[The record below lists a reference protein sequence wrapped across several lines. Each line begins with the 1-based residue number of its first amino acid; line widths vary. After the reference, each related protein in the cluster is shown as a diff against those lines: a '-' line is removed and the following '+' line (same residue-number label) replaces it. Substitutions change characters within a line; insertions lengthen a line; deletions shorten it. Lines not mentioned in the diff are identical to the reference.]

1 MRWTLTLDFLAR
13 NRLMNFTRR
22 DKLDRKV
29 ERAERFMWGSAL
41 VWGISVVL
49 LMAVAA
55 FAGSL
60 DRKHPPR
67 WVVLPFLLMIVPAI
81 AAVRWA
87 ILRNKQKKNIRFGI
101 PHFAFFT
108 DRKLR
113 VRDDQ
118 QASIGLSSTLVFVCL
133 LCIAFA
139 SPGWILG
146 MRSVV
151 ILEVNAVMMLIC
163 TTPFVAIGASG
174 LALLWR
180 SHFDKQQGTLT
191 IWNWLKRY
199 EFPLSQ
205 VDSVDVEYEEASQG
219 VTTGVIDEKSEL
231 LSSSGDRAGHGP
243 LWRVYVALRDQDD
256 SFRIHIATIES
267 RKRSAQCMAI
277 AIAKVCDCPI
287 RSMHGPEQEC
297 DEQRKAKHNRRKRQH
312 DKEN

>member
-1 MRWTLTLDFLAR
+1 MRDSR
-13 NRLMNFTRR
+13 Q
-22 DKLDRKV
+22 KKIDRKV
-29 ERAERFMWGSAL
+29 ERTERFMWGSFL

-49 LMAVAA
+49 LMVVAA

-67 WVVLPFLLMIVPAI
+67 WVVLPFMLMIVPAI

-87 ILRNKQKKNIRFGI
+87 ILRNKQKKNIRFSI

-118 QASIGLSSTLVFVCL
+118 QAFIGLSGTLVCWCL

-146 MRSVV
+146 MRS
-151 ILEVNAVMMLIC
+151 IATLEVNAVMMLIC
-163 TTPFVAIGASG
+163 TTPFVAVGVSG

-191 IWNWLKRY
+191 IWNWLKRH

-205 VDSVDVEYEEASQG
+205 A
-219 VTTGVIDEKSEL
+219 VTSGIIDEKTER
-231 LSSSGDRAGHGP
+231 LSSTGTRAGHGP
-243 LWRVYVALRDQDD
+243 LWRVYVALSDKDD
-256 SFRIHIATIES
+256 RFKIHIATVES
-267 RKRSAQCMAI
+267 RRHSAQDMAEAI
-277 AIAKVCDCPI
+277 ADLCKCPI
-287 RSMHGPEQEC
+287 
-297 DEQRKAKHNRRKRQH
+297 H
-312 DKEN
+312 DLQTGETKCTE